1 MKHIPKISIIIRIY
15 TLSNGLHIR
24 DGQQDKDELMKE
36 LEALKKE
43 MLEMLEQLKK
53 QGKQELGKVL
63 TNLEQQVELLESQ
76 LQKLDPKDPLA
87 KILLQQLQ
95 TLTKILEQEIK
106 AEIDRLKHVSVLFTN
121 QDDPLDQLKKELE
134 ALKKEALE
142 LLDKLKR
149 EGKQEL
155 GKTLATL
162 EQQIEMIESQ
172 LEKLD
177 PKNPLSQ
184 LLLAQ
189 LETLAKVVE
198 QEIKAE
204 IERLKH
210 LSVAVVNTANDIL
223 DDIKKALEALKKEAL
238 EVLEWLAKQGKQ
250 ELGVVLATLEKQVEF
265 IESLVEKLDP
275 KDPLI
280 DLLLGPIEMLLKVI
294 DQQIKDEIERLKH

>member
-1 MKHIPKISIIIRIY
+1 MKILI
-15 TLSNGLHIR
+15 LSLVLLSVVIGSNALHIR
-24 DGQQDKDELMKE
+24 DGQQNVKDELMKE
-36 LEALKKE
+36 LEALKKK
-43 MLEMLEQLKK
+43 MLEMLEKLKK
-53 QGKQELGKVL
+53 EGKQELGKL
-63 TNLEQQVELLESQ
+63 LSNLEQQVELLESQ
-76 LQKLDPKDPLA
+76 LKKLDPKDPLA
-87 KILLQQLQ
+87 KILLQQLE

-106 AEIDRLKHVSVLFTN
+106 AEIDRLKHLSLLLAN
-121 QDDPLDQLKKELE
+121 QDDPLDQLMKELE

-142 LLDKLKR
+142 MLDKLKK

-155 GKTLATL
+155 GKTLAFL
-162 EQQIEMIESQ
+162 EKQIEMIESQ
-172 LEKLD
+172 LEKLN
-177 PKNPLSQ
+177 PKDPLSQ

-189 LETLAKVVE
+189 LEILAKVVE

-210 LSVAVVNTANDIL
+210 VSVAVNTANDIL

-238 EVLEWLAKQGKQ
+238 EMLQWLAKEGKQ

-280 DLLLGPIEMLLKVI
+280 DLLLGPIETLLKVV